1 MNKKNKYNAKKTM
14 VNGIK
19 FDSKAEAARYK
30 ILKKREATGE
40 ISELTLQPR
49 FTLQEKF
56 KHGGKTIRKI
66 EYIAD
71 FEYSKNGKQVVEDVK
86 GVKTD
91 VYKLKKKMFLLKY
104 GKEKIFKEI
113 TRKELTK

>member
-1 MNKKNKYNAKKTM
+1 MNKKNKYNAKKT
-14 VNGIK
+14 VIDGIK
-19 FDSKAEAARYK
+19 FDSKAEGKRYEV
-30 ILKKREATGE
+30 LKKREKAGE
-40 ISELTLQPR
+40 ISGLTLQPR

-56 KHGGKTIRKI
+56 KHDGKTIRKI

-71 FEYSKNGKQVVEDVK
+71 FEYTKNGQQTVEDVK

-91 VYKLKKKMFLLKY
+91 VYKLKKKIFLMKY
-104 GKEKIFKEI
+104 GKEKKFKEI